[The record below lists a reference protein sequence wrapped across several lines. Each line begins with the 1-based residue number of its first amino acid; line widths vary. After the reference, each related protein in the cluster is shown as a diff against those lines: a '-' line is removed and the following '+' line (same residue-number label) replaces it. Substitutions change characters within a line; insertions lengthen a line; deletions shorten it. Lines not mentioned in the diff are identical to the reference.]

1 MTGVITSTYASNTWE
16 RSATSSAITLNN
28 NGYGGWICGPA
39 KDGRLI
45 ISSYAQAN
53 NTLYFGYRANTHTEN
68 SFTNQMTW
76 DGATGQ
82 LSATTVVGAVW
93 NDYAEYR
100 RTINNVK
107 PGQVVAENGDGTQ
120 HITTKRMEKGCNI
133 VSDTF
138 GFAIGKTNE
147 CKTPI
152 ACAGRALVYTN
163 EDRYSYEPGEPVC
176 SGPNGTISKMS
187 KEEKIN
193 HPECIVGYVSEIP
206 EYETWGTGNVAV
218 NGRIWIKVV

>member
-1 MTGVITSTYASNTWE
+1 MLDLVAQFGDDGSSSFIIRHSNGTNAIKMSAAGRIDAS
-16 RSATSSAITLNN
+16 AV
-28 NGYGGWICGPA
+28 Y
-39 KDGRLI
+39 
-45 ISSYAQAN
+45 
-53 NTLYFGYRANTHTEN
+53 
-68 SFTNQMTW
+68 
-76 DGATGQ
+76 
-82 LSATTVVGAVW
+82 GAVW

-138 GFAIGKTNE
+138 GFAIGETNE

-193 HPECIVGYVSEIP
+193 YPECIIGYVSEIP